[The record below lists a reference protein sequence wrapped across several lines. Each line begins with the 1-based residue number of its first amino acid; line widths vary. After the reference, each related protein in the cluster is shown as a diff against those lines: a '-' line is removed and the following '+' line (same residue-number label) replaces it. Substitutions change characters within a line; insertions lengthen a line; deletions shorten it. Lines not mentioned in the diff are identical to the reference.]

1 MLKALYHA
9 LEELLRIIRYY
20 PVIKQVVLVH
30 SELLIRFRDL
40 SALILLLLLVL
51 FNLGYDT
58 VKNLSVVVRKLEIV
72 EGILR

>member
-1 MLKALYHA
+1 MLKALYHT
-9 LEELLRIIRYY
+9 LEEFFRIIRYY

-51 FNLGYDT
+51 FNLSYDT
-58 VKNLSVVVRKLEIV
+58 VKDLSVVVRKLEVV